1 MSPQGCRASVV
12 AGAYY
17 ASRRSYQQLPPYE
30 VFRVTDPS
38 SDRDGE
44 SDAREP
50 DAATAAETTEEAT
63 DGVDDAVGEDATDG
77 AIDDEVS
84 DDDADLPEDEPE
96 PDDEPSGGS
105 AAKSDSVRDRPA
117 ASGKASRSG
126 NPARA
131 AEAEGKGRKT
141 RPVKPQRIGNRW
153 AAPAMLTSAAIGLIW
168 IVLYYVFANGDN
180 PIPVMDDLGDW
191 NLIIGMG
198 FIVAA
203 FGFSMK
209 WE

>member
-1 MSPQGCRASVV
+1 M
-12 AGAYY
+12 
-17 ASRRSYQQLPPYE
+17 
-30 VFRVTDPS
+30 TDPS
-38 SDRDGE
+38 NERAGDDEARDAS
-44 SDAREP
+44 SDAPDDADVTEAADDP
-50 DAATAAETTEEAT
+50 DAEPVETA
-63 DGVDDAVGEDATDG
+63 
-77 AIDDEVS
+77 
-84 DDDADLPEDEPE
+84 DDDAADVESESAA
-96 PDDEPSGGS
+96 DDEPADDGVP
-105 AAKSDSVRDRPA
+105 AKKKPA
-117 ASGKASRSG
+117 ATGKASRSG

-131 AEAEGKGRKT
+131 AEAEDGGRRT

-168 IVLYYVFANGDN
+168 IVLYYVFANQDN
-180 PIPVMDDLGDW
+180 PIPVMSDLGDW

>member
-1 MSPQGCRASVV
+1 MA
-12 AGAYY
+12 
-17 ASRRSYQQLPPYE
+17 PYE

-38 SDRDGE
+38 NERAGDDEARDA
-44 SDAREP
+44 SNDVPDDADVTEP
-50 DAATAAETTEEAT
+50 DT
-63 DGVDDAVGEDATDG
+63 DAVDDDATDPDSEP
-77 AIDDEVS
+77 AA
-84 DDDADLPEDEPE
+84 DDDADDE
-96 PDDEPSGGS
+96 
-105 AAKSDSVRDRPA
+105 RPA
-117 ASGKASRSG
+117 KEKPVATGKASRSG

-131 AEAEGKGRKT
+131 AEADDDRRT

-153 AAPAMLTSAAIGLIW
+153 AAPAMLTCAGIGLLW
-168 IVLYYVFANGDN
+168 IVLYYVFANQEN
-180 PIPVMDDLGDW
+180 PIPVMADLGDW